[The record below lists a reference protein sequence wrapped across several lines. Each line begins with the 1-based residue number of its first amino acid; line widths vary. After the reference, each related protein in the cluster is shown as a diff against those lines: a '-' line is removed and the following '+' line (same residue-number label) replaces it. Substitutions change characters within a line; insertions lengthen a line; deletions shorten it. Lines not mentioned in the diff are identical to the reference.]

1 MNSNIIEIGFLE
13 VKWYSFLLLLAFSIG
28 FIIVMKQRDKV
39 NLTKTEMLDMLFYLI
54 IVSIVGA
61 RVYYV
66 IFNLDYYM
74 SNPIDMIKIWEGGL
88 AIHGGILFGI
98 IYLFV
103 YCRRKKIKLLNMTDI
118 IVPSLVL
125 GQAIGRW
132 GNFFNQEAFGPIT
145 TYQQLKSLH
154 IPNFVIN
161 GMYINHHYYHP
172 TFFYES
178 LFCLFIFIVLITLI
192 KLKLN
197 KRGICTS
204 IYLILYGI
212 ERFFMEGL
220 RQDSLMFFNFE
231 VARIVYIIMIITG
244 ICILFFNKKK
254 EYYDK

>member
-1 MNSNIIEIGFLE
+1 MNPNIITIGSLE

-66 IFNLDYYM
+66 VFNLDYYM
-74 SNPIDMIKIWEGGL
+74 SNPIDIIKIWEGGL

-103 YCRRKKIKLLNMTDI
+103 YCRRKKIKILNMTDI
-118 IVPSLVL
+118 IVPALVL

-145 TYQQLKSLH
+145 TYEQLKSLH

-178 LFCLFIFIVLITLI
+178 LFCLFIFIVLIILI
-192 KLKLN
+192 KLKLD

-220 RQDSLMFFNFE
+220 RQDSLMFFYFK
-231 VARIVYIIMIITG
+231 VARIVSIIMIIIG

>member
-1 MNSNIIEIGFLE
+1 MNSNIIEIGSLE

-231 VARIVYIIMIITG
+231 VARIVSIIMIITG

>member
-220 RQDSLMFFNFE
+220 RQDSLMFFLKRPQKCMF
-231 VARIVYIIMIITG
+231 
-244 ICILFFNKKK
+244 
-254 EYYDK
+254 